1 MNSFL
6 QSSLGNATKYN
17 YAKTS
22 ADLVE
27 PVNKELDEEK
37 KRIESHF
44 NRLIKQNNEAVK
56 GRSRAVQQLAGLT
69 KTGFAIAKAE
79 KSRREAT
86 EYLRDFF
93 DASKVD
99 QVQSEFR
106 ITDAL
111 EAEGEAVQAEAYS
124 TAGFLEAKGVDNEA
138 QKLLKQVSDGSIT
151 EKEFWGQTFQ
161 QWHTF
166 KALAAGSL
174 FVDLEG
180 TFKTF
185 DQVSGSD
192 RNIVL
197 KEIAERY
204 AQQFIEKGL
213 DSRLMDKYLIKPM
226 IEDYNE
232 TLKKYSIAD
241 AQAERVADENKRKKQ
256 FYSNLNND
264 PDSAVEKFI
273 TLHSGYYENLSDVP
287 KQGIALAKEAL
298 TNTVVEG
305 LENEL
310 DPTIVR
316 DMLDHVLPIENL
328 GNPTVKKYLGKTL
341 YNKID
346 SAIRDRLNDTANKQQ
361 EDRTLAVINHVSKSK
376 ELAGDKPATQ
386 EFILER
392 MQDWIQNN
400 PNEPVPQDYKN
411 WYTQQDIDD
420 DILNRTLMKVWKS
433 GGRITE
439 DDLLGISDVETLS
452 KWKRL
457 VNSGL
462 TSGDKNATTWIA
474 GQVSQYTQ
482 DATLETAKSNPLWIA
497 VNQQAEEIYFATLEK
512 EIEGGQSPDVAHSLA
527 REKTKA
533 AINSGDIDK
542 LPVLTRDE
550 EISNSILNTRKAYEK
565 DNTIIASPDPL
576 EGEEPHLKAGY
587 KFYKHGLGDIPQ
599 YYRSLAKGSKK
610 TPFSML
616 EQRLLSTGLIKNS
629 DLVSKPEDMLEPKVK
644 ELLENKPSAGRT
656 IRALSEIES
665 IDELLEL
672 TGYDDIEELQEDLRN
687 NTLRNNALQGI
698 DISQVNI
705 DPSLIEEDSAFRGE
719 VSFFNQ
725 YNNMLPGVATA
736 AVEQYYNV

>member
-1 MNSFL
+1 M
-6 QSSLGNATKYN
+6 
-17 YAKTS
+17 
-22 ADLVE
+22 
-27 PVNKELDEEK
+27 
-37 KRIESHF
+37 
-44 NRLIKQNNEAVK
+44 
-56 GRSRAVQQLAGLT
+56 
-69 KTGFAIAKAE
+69 
-79 KSRREAT
+79 
-86 EYLRDFF
+86 
-93 DASKVD
+93 
-99 QVQSEFR
+99 
-106 ITDAL
+106 
-111 EAEGEAVQAEAYS
+111 
-124 TAGFLEAKGVDNEA
+124 
-138 QKLLKQVSDGSIT
+138 
-151 EKEFWGQTFQ
+151 
-161 QWHTF
+161 
-166 KALAAGSL
+166 
-174 FVDLEG
+174 
-180 TFKTF
+180 
-185 DQVSGSD
+185 
-192 RNIVL
+192 
-197 KEIAERY
+197 
-204 AQQFIEKGL
+204 
-213 DSRLMDKYLIKPM
+213 MDKYLIKPM

-256 FYSNLNND
+256 FYTNLNND

-305 LENEL
+305 LDSEL

-316 DMLDHVLPIENL
+316 EMLDHVLPIEGL
-328 GNPTVKKYLGKTL
+328 GNPTVQKYLGKTL

-346 SAIRDRLNDTANKQQ
+346 SAIRDRLNDTADKQE
-361 EDRTLAVINHVSKSK
+361 EDRALAVINHVSKSR

-411 WYTQQDIDD
+411 WYTQQDIDY

-439 DDLLGISDVETLS
+439 DDLKGISDGETLAR
-452 KWKRL
+452 WKRL

-462 TSGDKNATTWIA
+462 TAGDKRATTWIG

-497 VNQQAEEIYFATLEK
+497 VNQQAEDIYFATLEK
-512 EIEGGQSPDVAHSLA
+512 EIEGGQPADVAHSLA

-565 DNTIIASPDPL
+565 DNTIIASPDYL

-587 KFYKHGLGDIPQ
+587 KFYKYGLGDIPQ

-610 TPFSML
+610 TAFSML
-616 EQRLLSTGLIKNS
+616 EQRLLATGLIKNS

>member
-56 GRSRAVQQLAGLT
+56 GRSRAVQQLASLT

-93 DASKVD
+93 DSSKVD

-161 QWHTF
+161 QYHTF

-174 FVDLEG
+174 FTNLEG
-180 TFKTF
+180 TLKTF

-204 AQQFIEKGL
+204 IQQFTEQGL

-298 TNTVVEG
+298 TNIVVEG
-305 LENEL
+305 LEDEL

-316 DMLDHVLPIENL
+316 DMLDHVLPIEGL

-346 SAIRDRLNDTANKQQ
+346 SAIRNRLNSTATEQK
-361 EDRTLAVINHVSKSK
+361 EDRDLAVINHVSKSK

>member
-6 QSSLGNATKYN
+6 QSSLGDATKYN

-37 KRIESHF
+37 KRIVNHF
-44 NRLIKQNNEAVK
+44 NNLIKQNNEAVK
-56 GRSRAVQQLAGLT
+56 GRSRAVQQLASLT

-86 EYLRDFF
+86 EYLRNFF
-93 DASKVD
+93 DINKVD
-99 QVQSEFR
+99 EVQSEFR
-106 ITDAL
+106 ITDAI

-124 TAGFLEAKGVDNEA
+124 TAGFLEAKGIDNEA
-138 QKLLKQVSDGSIT
+138 QKLLRQVGDGSLT
-151 EKEFWGQTFQ
+151 EKEFWNQAFQ

-166 KALAAGSL
+166 KALAAGNL

-204 AQQFIEKGL
+204 VQQFIEQGL

-226 IEDYNE
+226 VDDYNQ
-232 TLKKYSIAD
+232 TLTKYSIAD
-241 AQAERVADENKRKKQ
+241 AQAEKVADENKRKKQ
-256 FYSNLNND
+256 FYTNLNND
-264 PDSAVEKFI
+264 PNSAVEKFI

-287 KQGIALAKEAL
+287 KQGISLAKEAL
-298 TNTVVEG
+298 TNIIVEG
-305 LENEL
+305 LESEL
-310 DPTIVR
+310 DPAIVEE
-316 DMLDHVLPIENL
+316 MLQHELPIEAL

-346 SAIRDRLNDTANKQQ
+346 NAIRKRKDDTNKKNE
-361 EDRTLAVINHVSKSK
+361 EDKALAIINHVSETEK
-376 ELAGDKPATQ
+376 LAGNKPATQ

-400 PNEPVPQDYKN
+400 PNQPIPDQYKN

-420 DILNRTLMKVWKS
+420 EVLDRALVKVWRA

-439 DDLLGISDVETLS
+439 DDLKGISDVEILAR
-452 KWKRL
+452 WRRL
-457 VNSGL
+457 INSGL
-462 TSGDKNATTWIA
+462 TGGDQRATDWIA

-482 DATLETAKSNPLWIA
+482 DKELEKAKLNPLWIA
-497 VNQQAEEIYFATLEK
+497 VNQQAEDIYFATLEK
-512 EIEGGQSPDVAHSLA
+512 EIEGGQSVETAHSIA

-550 EISNSILNTRKAYEK
+550 ETSNSIINARKAYEK
-565 DNTIIASPDPL
+565 DNTILASPDYL

-599 YYRSLAKGSKK
+599 YYRSLAKGSKTTAFK
-610 TPFSML
+610 ML

-629 DLVSKPEDMLEPKVK
+629 DLVSRPEDMLEPKVK
-644 ELLENKPSAGRT
+644 QLLENKPSAGRT

-665 IDELLEL
+665 IDELLEV
-672 TGYDDIEELQEDLRN
+672 TGYDNIEELQEDLRN

-705 DPSLIEEDSAFRGE
+705 DPSLIEEDLAFRGE
-719 VSFFNQ
+719 VPFFNQ

-736 AVEQYYNV
+736 AVEEYYNV

>member
-56 GRSRAVQQLAGLT
+56 GRSRAVQQLASLT

-93 DASKVD
+93 DSSKVD

-161 QWHTF
+161 QYHTF

-256 FYSNLNND
+256 FYTNLNND

-305 LENEL
+305 LDSEL

-316 DMLDHVLPIENL
+316 EMLDHVLPIEGL
-328 GNPTVKKYLGKTL
+328 GNPTVQKYLGKTL

-346 SAIRDRLNDTANKQQ
+346 SAIRDRLNDTADKQE
-361 EDRTLAVINHVSKSK
+361 EDRALAVINHVSKSR

-439 DDLLGISDVETLS
+439 DDLKGISDGETLAR
-452 KWKRL
+452 WKRL

-462 TSGDKNATTWIA
+462 TAGDKRATTWIG

-497 VNQQAEEIYFATLEK
+497 VNQQAEDIYFATLEK
-512 EIEGGQSPDVAHSLA
+512 EIEGGQPADVAHSLA

-565 DNTIIASPDPL
+565 DNTIIASPDYL

-587 KFYKHGLGDIPQ
+587 KFYKYGLGDIPQ

-610 TPFSML
+610 TAFSML
-616 EQRLLSTGLIKNS
+616 EQRLLATGLIKNS

>member
-512 EIEGGQSPDVAHSLA
+512 EIEGGQLPDVAHSLA

>member
-533 AINSGDIDK
+533 AINSGDIEK

>member
-56 GRSRAVQQLAGLT
+56 GRSRAVQQLASLT

-93 DASKVD
+93 DSSKVD

-161 QWHTF
+161 QYHTF

-174 FVDLEG
+174 FTNLEG
-180 TFKTF
+180 TLKTF

-204 AQQFIEKGL
+204 IQQFTEQGL

-316 DMLDHVLPIENL
+316 DMLDHVLPIEGL

-346 SAIRDRLNDTANKQQ
+346 SAIRNRLNSTATEQK
-361 EDRTLAVINHVSKSK
+361 EDRDLAVINHVSKSK